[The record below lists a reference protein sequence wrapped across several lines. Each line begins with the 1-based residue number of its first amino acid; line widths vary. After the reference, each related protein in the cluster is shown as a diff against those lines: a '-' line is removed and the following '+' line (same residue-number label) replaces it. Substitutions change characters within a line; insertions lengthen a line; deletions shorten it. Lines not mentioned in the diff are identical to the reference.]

1 MASTGEIEIKLDG
14 KSFILKSTL
23 RAGYAI
29 ADMGGAGAV
38 WQRLANMD
46 LRAYVAVVAA
56 GLGKPPASVEDVV
69 FATGMAPLTEPLSL
83 FVGYLSNGGKAVKI
97 DEGGDQGEV

>member
-1 MASTGEIEIKLDG
+1 MAGAGEVEIKLDG
-14 KSFILKSTL
+14 KSFVLKSSL

-29 ADMGGAGAV
+29 ADMGGAATV

-46 LRAYVAVVAA
+46 LRVYVAVIAA
-56 GLGKPPASVEDVV
+56 GLGKLPASVEDVV

-97 DEGGDQGEV
+97 DEGGDLGEA